1 MIEYRDIQAAAV
13 TIQHHVHKT
22 PLIHSNSFSRM
33 ASAVPFAVAVKVRNK
48 EHLDEILSDL
58 ARKGFEVKRTP

>member
-22 PLIHSNSFSRM
+22 PLIHSNLFSRM
-33 ASAVPFAVAVKVRNK
+33 TGAVEVRSK
-48 EHLDEILSDL
+48 DHLEEILSDL
-58 ARKGFEVKRTP
+58 TRKRFEVKRSP